1 MCWDIMSWLRM
12 SRDFSSQSNDF
23 FREQTYLLSHLI
35 YLRLGGCTSNN
46 ISIYDMPWC
55 IWICHVGVMDGM
67 VCQSLAS
74 YWRSK

>member
-46 ISIYDMPWC
+46 ISIYDALVHMDLPCWC
-55 IWICHVGVMDGM
+55 NGWNGM
-67 VCQSLAS
+67 
-74 YWRSK
+74 SKFSFLLEK